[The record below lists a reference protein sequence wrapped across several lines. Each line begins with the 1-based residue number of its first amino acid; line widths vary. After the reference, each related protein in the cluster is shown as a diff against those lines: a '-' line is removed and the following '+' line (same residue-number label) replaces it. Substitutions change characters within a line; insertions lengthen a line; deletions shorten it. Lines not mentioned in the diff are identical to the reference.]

1 MGHINF
7 SYQVESAKKVSE
19 IKGLIVFQGL
29 EMMLFVLII
38 CISSCIAAPKGV
50 PLSKISEN
58 APEMEMAAFQAKG
71 IAKHVNTYERNDN
84 DIQQAR
90 HLLNHVTDNDIKNRG
105 ACACKNPDCCQEN
118 EKMKCFLTG

>member
-84 DIQQAR
+84 DI
-90 HLLNHVTDNDIKNRG
+90 KNRG
-105 ACACKNPDCCQEN
+105 ACVCKNLACKNPDCCQEN
-118 EKMKCFLTG
+118 EKMKCFL